1 VWELLENGRQ
11 GDGNRAAE
19 GIDGRPRGGSEQCP
33 AVVLG
38 NLDLAQVGKVVD
50 DALPF
55 ERP

>member
-1 VWELLENGRQ
+1 MWELLENGRQ